1 MAMARPGDARDHSS
15 SRGGRGGRGA
25 RGGGGGGRGRGGG
38 GGGRGRGRGGFRVG
52 KPLPE
57 GAYTGKA
64 DKLKANLIHK
74 AKVKKQ
80 YAKTLQKE
88 SDDGS
93 LTSYYQRLLEEVD
106 TATGS
111 VTPRKKTANNNTT
124 VWGAGSKDD
133 DNSDGDDKTEV
144 EDEQAQRSGSEEAYD
159 LDASSS
165 EDDMVSNIGL
175 ETPAEASHR
184 VRPRPQASQTLFRQ
198 ETAGPQI
205 HPSRRHKPSPFQR
218 AESHAD
224 RVRREREEREN
235 EVQEQEKAKKNKLEA
250 RQNRKAAMSAKTRKG
265 QPLMKSRMEGLLDKV
280 KQVMQ

>member
-1 MAMARPGDARDHSS
+1 MALTGIPSETTYKVFRGDSS
-15 SRGGRGGRGA
+15 S
-25 RGGGGGGRGRGGG
+25 
-38 GGGRGRGRGGFRVG
+38 F
-52 KPLPE
+52 P
-57 GAYTGKA
+57 T

-88 SDDGS
+88 SDNGS
-93 LTSYYQRLLEEVD
+93 LTSYYQRLLEEAD
-106 TATGS
+106 TSTGS
-111 VTPRKKTANNNTT
+111 VTPRQKTTNNNAT
-124 VWGAGSKDD
+124 VWDAGSKDD
-133 DNSDGDDKTEV
+133 DNSYGDDKTEV

-165 EDDMVSNIGL
+165 EDDIVSNDIGL
-175 ETPAEASHR
+175 ETLDEASHH

-198 ETAGPQI
+198 ETAGPQV

-224 RVRREREEREN
+224 RVRREREERES

-280 KQVMQ
+280 KKVMQ